1 MSKALGARSSLNK
14 LEQLELH
21 GCGQKQAEQRLGS
34 RLGFFDV
41 KWCLSN
47 GKLQKYI
54 TGFEIQVS
62 IAKYIVLFSNVML
75 IKARGT

>member
-47 GKLQKYI
+47 GNLQNYI
-54 TGFEIQVS
+54 IGFEIQVS
-62 IAKYIVLFSNVML
+62 IAKYIVLVSNVML